1 MSRYKAKQLA
11 KEAALTADELRRR
24 LSYDQETGIFRW
36 LLPNSNRL
44 KAGDIAGSIS
54 YGYLTIRI
62 NGLLYRCHR
71 LAWLYVYG
79 VWPSGQLDHK
89 NLNRSDNRINNLRVA
104 TNAQNIIN
112 SPARN
117 QSGLKGVWKLK
128 DGRFKTM
135 CAGKHL
141 GSFRTAE
148 EASAAYLAY
157 TQNRYG
163 KEFARTC

>member
-1 MSRYKAKQLA
+1 MSRYKDFQLA

-24 LSYDQETGIFRW
+24 LFYDPQTGIFYW
-36 LLPNSNRL
+36 LLPNSNKL
-44 KAGDIAGSIS
+44 KVGDIAGSLS
-54 YGYLTIRI
+54 HGYLNIRI
-62 NGLLYRCHR
+62 NNRLYRGHR

-79 VWPSGQLDHK
+79 IWPQSDLDHK
-89 NLNRSDNRINNLRVA
+89 NLNRADNRIENLRIA
-104 TNAQNIIN
+104 TSAQNIIN

-117 QSGLKGVWKLK
+117 KSGLKGVWKLK
-128 DGRFKTM
+128 DGRYKAM
-135 CAGKHL
+135 CAGNHL

-148 EASAAYLAY
+148 EASDAYLIY